1 MKQAT
6 LLPLLLLLVA
16 LPAVAQ
22 DAAPEAPDSTA
33 AFCLECLKIRV
44 GPPRVIRGPFPDEL
58 DSAFSALALPD
69 GSFRGFSS
77 NSTAYAVDGAD
88 IWSMDGPRRQV
99 LGPDPA
105 GRISDCGRWINGVVR
120 SAGQVFA
127 LVHQEYGCDYANSQT
142 HKSMG
147 LAASTDDG
155 LHWTDLGTI
164 ISGTTA
170 PKTGATTG
178 EGDCTWVD
186 GHDGYRYAYCL
197 RLTDWQTVV
206 ARARVESPVPGAWR
220 KFNEGLW
227 NEPGLGGDATAI
239 GFFGMGSAYIGPFD
253 RVALVVNDL
262 SFAGLRLSFS
272 ADKVTFE
279 SLAEPLLPI
288 DGEAWLRPA
297 ATDLIAYPSIVNPD
311 RGGND
316 VGAEFLL
323 SYIYVP
329 PGEDFD
335 RRYLIFHE
343 VSLSMAERPLDIQT
357 GIGLGRWRD
366 AGSGALRTSSG
377 PAIERGSDYRFDRL
391 LGYLATT
398 APDKAASVR
407 LEECAGI
414 SGDRL
419 DYFVAVEGECARQGY
434 RSVRTAGWAFDEARP
449 DTIPLYGCI
458 GADTTHFA
466 SNDPACE
473 EIGTVETRLGFAFRE

>member
-6 LLPLLLLLVA
+6 LLSLLLVLVA
-16 LPAVAQ
+16 LPAAARDASADAP
-22 DAAPEAPDSTA
+22 DAAA
-33 AFCLECLKIRV
+33 AFCLECLSVRL

-58 DSAFSALALPD
+58 DSPFSALALPD

-88 IWSMDGPRRQV
+88 IRSMDGPRRPV

-105 GRISDCGRWINGVVR
+105 GRISDCGRWINGVAK

-127 LVHQEYGCDYANSQT
+127 LVHQKHGCNYRNSQT

-147 LAASTDDG
+147 VAASADDG

-170 PKTGATTG
+170 PKAGATTG

-197 RLTDWQTVV
+197 RLSDWQTVV
-206 ARARVESPVPGAWR
+206 ARAPVERLVPGAWR
-220 KFNEGLW
+220 KYHEGEW
-227 NEPGLGGDATAI
+227 NEPGLGGTATAI
-239 GFFGMGSAYIGPFD
+239 GPFGRGSAYIEPFD
-253 RVALVVNDL
+253 RVALVVNDR

-272 ADKVTFE
+272 ADRVNFE

-297 ATDLIAYPSIVNPD
+297 ATDLIAYPSIVNPEN
-311 RGGND
+311 GGND
-316 VGAEFLL
+316 VGADFLL
-323 SYIYVP
+323 SYVYVP

-343 VSLSMAERPLDIQT
+343 VSLSMGERPLDIQT

-366 AGSGALRTSSG
+366 AASGAFRTSSG
-377 PAIERGSDYRFDRL
+377 PAIERGSDYRFDGL

-398 APDKAASVR
+398 APGAAPGVR
-407 LEECAGI
+407 LEECDGD
-414 SGDRL
+414 SGGRP
-419 DYFVAVEGECARQGY
+419 DYFIGVEGACARRGY
-434 RSVRTAGWAFDEARP
+434 RSVRTAGWAFDQPRP
-449 DTIPLYGCI
+449 GTVPLYVCVT
-458 GADTTHFA
+458 ADATHFI

-473 EIGTVETRLGFAFRE
+473 AMGTVETRLGFALGE